1 MIFGVAKAIAR
12 EHSAIAN
19 YDVLIVDLGE
29 VIILG
34 VTSSLAIENAIQ

>member
-1 MIFGVAKAIAR
+1 MIFGVAKAIPR

-29 VIILG
+29 VPILG
-34 VTSSLAIENAIQ
+34 VTSSLVIENAI